1 MIFQALLV
9 SNDESVSSILTPV
22 LAEFELESR
31 SCKLEDALARLAEQ
45 KFDTVIVDFD
55 DASAAAP
62 VFHKTA
68 ASGHLVTVALLSD
81 RKKVRSVFGA
91 GAHFVLYKPLTEARA
106 KASLRAAIALMKRE
120 RRSAFRVPVQTAVQ
134 LRVTGGQEMEGILLD
149 VSEDGM
155 DVLSAQTLAPGASLS
170 AKFNLPESDF
180 QFEIQSE
187 VAWANPNG
195 QSGVRFTELS
205 ESTRETL
212 HSWLS
217 AHAPELPPEDPEPV
231 AHCKL
236 TDLSTGG
243 CYVETESPFPEKS
256 EVVLNLKVGST
267 QVQAEGIVRV
277 MHPGYGMGIEFA
289 SRTPEQR
296 EQVNG
301 FIDLLSS
308 QPGAVPDLSITPRS
322 LSAGKEENSSK
333 QADDLHDPLLELLRG
348 HESLGQEEF
357 LESLR
362 RQRSSEAYA
371 N

>member
-9 SNDESVSSILTPV
+9 SNDESVSTTLTPV
-22 LAEFELESR
+22 LAEFELESQ
-31 SCKLEDALARLAEQ
+31 SCKLSDALARLAQQ
-45 KFDTVIVDFD
+45 KFELVVVDFD
-55 DASAAAP
+55 NPSAAGP
-62 VFHKTA
+62 IFRKTA
-68 ASGHLVTVALLSD
+68 ASGHIVTVALLSD

-91 GAHFVLYKPLTEARA
+91 GAHFVLYKPLSEASA
-106 KASLRAAIALMKRE
+106 KTSLRAAIALMKRE
-120 RRSAFRVPVQTAVQ
+120 RRSAFRVPVQTPVQ
-134 LRVTGGQEMEGILLD
+134 LRVADGQEMEGILLD

-155 DVLSAQTLAPGASLS
+155 DVLSAQTLSPGGSLS

-180 QFEIQSE
+180 HYEIQSE

-195 QSGVRFTELS
+195 QSGVKFTDLN

-243 CYVETESPFPEKS
+243 CYVETESPFPERS

-277 MHPGYGMGIEFA
+277 MHPGFGMGIEFA

-308 QPGAVPDLSITPRS
+308 QPGAIPDLSITPRS
-322 LSAGKEENSSK
+322 LSAGKEEDL
-333 QADDLHDPLLELLRG
+333 ARTDELHDPLLELLRG

-357 LESLR
+357 LENLR
-362 RQRSSEAYA
+362 RQRSSETYA